1 VRLRMARRVGLAVL
15 IASFAMAGVATSG
28 NPNTSFSTPR
38 AIEFDATA
46 FGSATGAQV
55 VFSNTSTEA
64 VAAPVLESVGTNG
77 NVDAFFVQRNVEGP
91 DTCEAR
97 PVVQPGSYCVAWLRF
112 EPPPSNNNR
121 MYTGSACFQSSGDA
135 LCVRLQARSL

>member
-1 VRLRMARRVGLAVL
+1 MNVVDHSSADGRKRLRLRMARRVGLAVL

-55 VFSNTSTEA
+55 ALRSTVLRAQQA
-64 VAAPVLESVGTNG
+64 VRRQHELLHSAP
-77 NVDAFFVQRNVEGP
+77 D
-91 DTCEAR
+91 
-97 PVVQPGSYCVAWLRF
+97 PV
-112 EPPPSNNNR
+112 N
-121 MYTGSACFQSSGDA
+121 
-135 LCVRLQARSL
+135 